1 MKKVYLRSVLRN
13 VAPRFS
19 KAIWQKQEIGHYFSS
34 VKEMS
39 KMYNVRNCNYDVE
52 NEEGELIRSVNNAK
66 LDGYGKRYN

>member
-1 MKKVYLRSVLRN
+1 MKKINLSSVLRN

-19 KAIWQKQEIGHYFSS
+19 KAIWQKQEIGHYFPS

-52 NEEGELIRSVNNAK
+52 NEEGELIRSVRNGK
-66 LDGYGKRYN
+66 LDCYGRRFS